1 MSYAKPPVLRGT
13 AKSDYENYLRT
24 DELLS
29 LQKGPGEWEHRDE
42 LLFTVVHQ
50 TSELWLKLATSEI
63 EEAIKQL
70 RSKNLREPQRLL
82 SRAVLCIEQTHNALD
97 MLEKMSPWDYQ
108 QVRRALGHGSGFDSP
123 GFNLLRKSVP
133 DLGVEFERLLGENKI
148 DLLTLFLNDRLYED
162 LFQLAEWMLE
172 LDEKVSLWRSR
183 HFKVVERS
191 IGSKVSGT
199 QGTPVEV
206 LAKLN
211 SFSFFPDLWEIRN
224 EITEHANMEKEENK
238 NTN

>member
-1 MSYAKPPVLRGT
+1 MSYAKEPILTGA

-24 DELLS
+24 DELLN

-50 TSELWLKLATSEI
+50 ASELWLKLATSEVV
-63 EEAIKQL
+63 EAIECLK
-70 RSKNLREPQRLL
+70 KNELRESLRLL
-82 SRAVLCIEQTHNALD
+82 SRAVLCIQQTTSGLE

-123 GFNLLRKSVP
+123 GFNSLRKSVP
-133 DLGVEFERLLGENKI
+133 ALGIEFHRLLKEQ
-148 DLLTLFLNDRLYED
+148 DLQLMDIFLEDRKYED
-162 LFQLAEWMLE
+162 LFQLAEALLE
-172 LDEKVSLWRSR
+172 LDERISLWRAR

-191 IGSKVSGT
+191 IGMKVSGT

-206 LAKLN
+206 LGKLN
-211 SFSFFPDLWEIRN
+211 NFSFFPELWDIRTD
-224 EITEHANMEKEENK
+224 ITNHALSQEKQ
-238 NTN
+238 